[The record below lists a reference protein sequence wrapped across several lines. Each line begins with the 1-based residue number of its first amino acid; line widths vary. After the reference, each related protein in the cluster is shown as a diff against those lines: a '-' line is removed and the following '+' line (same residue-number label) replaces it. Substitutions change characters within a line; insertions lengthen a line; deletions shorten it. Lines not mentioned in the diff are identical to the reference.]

1 MPEHVDRRRRRV
13 LGALGVAALVAVLPV
28 HADTV
33 LALDADGTRYRPPV
47 FTQTTAEGWI
57 NSAPLRWS
65 DLRGRV
71 VLLDFWTFDC
81 WNCYRSFPWLT
92 DIEQRYADRGL
103 QIVGVHTP
111 EFDHEKD
118 HDRVVSKV
126 AEFGLRHPIMIDN
139 GFVYW
144 NAIGNR
150 YWPAYYLID
159 RRGRVRAL
167 YVGETHAGDPQAR
180 AFEHDLEVLLAE
192 SPPR

>member
-1 MPEHVDRRRRRV
+1 MPDPVDWQRRRL
-13 LGALGVAALVAVLPV
+13 LGALTLGAVVVAAPAS
-28 HADTV
+28 ADTV
-33 LALDADGTRYRPPV
+33 LALDAPGTRYRPPA
-47 FTQTTAEGWI
+47 FTQTTADGWI
-57 NSAPLRWS
+57 NSAPLRWD

-81 WNCYRSFPWLT
+81 WNCYRSMPWLKSV
-92 DIEQRYADRGL
+92 ERRHADRGL
-103 QIVGVHTP
+103 QIVGIHTP

-118 HDRVVSKV
+118 RERVVAKV
-126 AEFGLRHPIMIDN
+126 AEFGLQHPIMIDN

-167 YVGETHAGDPQAR
+167 YVGETHADDPQAR
-180 AFEHDLEVLLAE
+180 AVERDLEALLAE
-192 SPPR
+192 TPG